1 MLQTDLMTGERNV
14 MLDMASTHMG
24 AFVVDERRRVVF
36 WNDGAARLLGYA
48 AEEAAGLRCCD
59 IVGGSAANSADCAH
73 CLGPN
78 TWAELLEGE
87 VVRRVVTATA
97 SDGTRKPVRMT
108 TMMGH
113 NADGSTRVIHFVRE
127 PRSASTGPMVPGSS
141 EGDGRATRSDVNGT
155 AAATGRA
162 TGGADS
168 RRAITPTL
176 TKREREVL
184 KLLATGLSNG
194 EIAGALRI
202 SPITARNHVTSVIE
216 KLGVKTRLQAVVV
229 ATRKGWL

>member
-1 MLQTDLMTGERNV
+1 MLHTDVMTAERNV
-14 MLDMASTHMG
+14 MLDMASTQMG

-36 WNDGAARLLGYA
+36 WNDGAVRLLGYA
-48 AEEAAGLRCCD
+48 AEEATGLRCCD
-59 IVGGSAANSADCAH
+59 IVGVSSANSADCAH
-73 CLGPN
+73 CLGAN

-87 VVRRVVTATA
+87 VVRRVITATA
-97 SDGTRKPVRMT
+97 RDGSRKPVRMT
-108 TMMGH
+108 TMLGH
-113 NADGSTRVIHFVRE
+113 NADGAPRVIHFVRE
-127 PRSASTGPMVPGSS
+127 PRSASADQPAAGAP
-141 EGDGRATRSDVNGT
+141 EGDRRAMGAV
-155 AAATGRA
+155 AADAASLTGSA
-162 TGGADS
+162 AGVVDA

-184 KLLATGLSNG
+184 RLLATGLSNG

-202 SPITARNHVTSVIE
+202 SRITARNHVTSVIE

>member
-1 MLQTDLMTGERNV
+1 MTAERTV

-36 WNDGAARLLGYA
+36 WNDGASRLLGYA
-48 AEEAAGLRCCD
+48 APDVAGLRCCD
-59 IVGGSAANSADCAH
+59 IMGERDATSAECAH

-78 TWAELLEGE
+78 TWAQLLEGE
-87 VVRRVVTATA
+87 VVRRVVTATMR
-97 SDGTRKPVRMT
+97 DGTRKPVRMT
-108 TMMGH
+108 TMLGH
-113 NADGSTRVIHFVRE
+113 SADGALRVIHFVRE
-127 PRSASTGPMVPGSS
+127 RRSTAAGSS
-141 EGDGRATRSDVNGT
+141 ATSAPAAEKRTVNGDPAGMT
-155 AAATGRA
+155 SLSERA
-162 TGGADS
+162 SGEAES
-168 RRAITPTL
+168 RHTLTSTL

-194 EIAGALRI
+194 EIANALRI